1 MNVGPPATPERT
13 QSRLASRLLVET
25 QLTSLVRAIAIVRKL
40 AGGSFVFD
48 RGIFFLAILRAS
60 GEVLA
65 DWPNGP
71 RSQTDNGGISINA
84 LSQSLHR
91 PFETVRR
98 HVNALIDAGLCV
110 RTNSGVVIPISMRDD
125 PDVAALLVHLHDS
138 LVWLADEFHAFD
150 MPLPR
155 PATVDHP
162 YRADITLAAS
172 IDLALGAFDNVGM
185 FVSDWLEL
193 AIVGAVLVA
202 SVRRI
207 TLDSEL
213 ARQYSETATVVP
225 IELRDP
231 ISAAAIARAMTIPY
245 STVRR
250 QILATTA
257 DGKLIERGR
266 GVLLSDDMLAGPGA
280 AIMGATATMRTAAL
294 FGRLVPG
301 GFPFHDPKSA
311 YVAGRPAL
319 VDFS

>member
-1 MNVGPPATPERT
+1 MSAGPPAAPERT
-13 QSRLASRLLVET
+13 QARLAARLLVET

-60 GEVLA
+60 GDMLA
-65 DWPNGP
+65 DWPDAPRDSANG
-71 RSQTDNGGISINA
+71 GGISINA

-98 HVNALIDAGLCV
+98 HVNALIDAGLCA
-110 RTNSGVVIPISMRDD
+110 RTGSGVVVPTSLREDE
-125 PDVAALLVHLHDS
+125 DVAALLVHLHDS
-138 LVWLADEFHAFD
+138 LVWLVDEFHAFD
-150 MPLPR
+150 MPLPHT
-155 PATVDHP
+155 AAVGQP
-162 YRADITLAAS
+162 YRADIALAAS
-172 IDLALGAFDNVGM
+172 IDLALGAFDNVGL

-213 ARQYSETATVVP
+213 ARRYSETATFVP
-225 IELRDP
+225 IERRDP
-231 ISAAAIARAMTIPY
+231 VSAAAIARAMTIPY

-250 QILATTA
+250 QILVTVAA
-257 DGKLIERGR
+257 GKLIERGR
-266 GVLLSDDMLAGPGA
+266 GVVLSDDMLAGPGA
-280 AIMGATATMRTAAL
+280 AIMGATATIRTAAL

-301 GFPFHDPKSA
+301 GFPFHNPKSA
-311 YVAGRPAL
+311 YVAGPPAL
-319 VDFS
+319 VDFA

>member
-1 MNVGPPATPERT
+1 MKVRPPVTPERT
-13 QSRLASRLLVET
+13 QSRLAARLLIEM
-25 QLTSLVRAIAIVRKL
+25 QLTSLVRAIVIVRKL

-60 GEVLA
+60 GDMLA
-65 DWPNGP
+65 DWPNAP
-71 RSQTDNGGISINA
+71 PARADSGGISINA

-98 HVNALIDAGLCV
+98 HVNALIDAGLCT
-110 RTNSGVVIPISMRDD
+110 RTSSGVVVPSALRND
-125 PDVAALLVHLHDS
+125 PDVGALLVHLHDS

-150 MPLPR
+150 MPLPHT
-155 PATVDHP
+155 ASAGHS
-162 YRADITLAAS
+162 YRADVTLAAS
-172 IDLALGAFDNVGM
+172 IDLALGAFDNVGL

-213 ARQYSETATVVP
+213 ARQYSENETMVP
-225 IELRDP
+225 IDQREP
-231 ISAAAIARAMTIPY
+231 ISAAAIARALAIPY

-250 QILATTA
+250 QILATIAT
-257 DGKLIERGR
+257 GKLVERGR
-266 GVLLSDDMLAGPGA
+266 GVLLSDDLLGGPGA
-280 AIMGATATMRTAAL
+280 AIMGATATMRTGAL

-301 GFPFHDPKSA
+301 GFPFDDPKSA
-311 YVAGRPAL
+311 YVSGPPSL

>member
-1 MNVGPPATPERT
+1 MKARPPVAPERT
-13 QSRLASRLLVET
+13 QSRLAARLLAET
-25 QLTSLVRAIAIVRKL
+25 QLTTLVRAIVVVRKL

-60 GEVLA
+60 GDMLA
-65 DWPNGP
+65 DWPDARP
-71 RSQTDNGGISINA
+71 APADSGGISINA

-91 PFETVRR
+91 PFETARR
-98 HVNALIDAGLCV
+98 HVNALIDAGLCT
-110 RTNSGVVIPISMRDD
+110 RTSSGVVVPSALRND

-150 MPLPR
+150 MPLPH
-155 PATVDHP
+155 AGSAAHP

-172 IDLALGAFDNVGM
+172 IDLALGAFDNVGL

-213 ARQYSETATVVP
+213 ARQYSENETMVP
-225 IELRDP
+225 IDQREP
-231 ISAAAIARAMTIPY
+231 ISAAAIARALAIPY

-250 QILATTA
+250 QILATIAT
-257 DGKLIERGR
+257 GKLVERGR
-266 GVLLSDDMLAGPGA
+266 GVLLSDDLLGGPGA
-280 AIMGATATMRTAAL
+280 AIMGATATMRTGAL

-301 GFPFHDPKSA
+301 GFPFDDPKSA
-311 YVAGRPAL
+311 YVSGPPSL

>member
-1 MNVGPPATPERT
+1 MSIGPPVTPERT
-13 QSRLASRLLVET
+13 QARLAARLLVET

-60 GEVLA
+60 GDALA
-65 DWPNGP
+65 DWPDAPRNGA
-71 RSQTDNGGISINA
+71 TGGGISINA

-98 HVNALIDAGLCV
+98 HVNALIDAGLCA
-110 RTNSGVVIPISMRDD
+110 RTSSGVVVPASLREDQ
-125 PDVAALLVHLHDS
+125 DVGALLVHLHDS
-138 LVWLADEFHAFD
+138 LVWLVDEFHAFD
-150 MPLPR
+150 MPLPHT
-155 PATVDHP
+155 AAIGHA

-172 IDLALGAFDNVGM
+172 IDLALGAFDNVGL
-185 FVSDWLEL
+185 FVMDWLEL

-213 ARQYSETATVVP
+213 ARRYSETATFVP
-225 IELRDP
+225 LERREP
-231 ISAAAIARAMTIPY
+231 VSAAAIARALTIPY

-250 QILATTA
+250 QILVTVAA
-257 DGKLIERGR
+257 GKLIERGR
-266 GVLLSDDMLAGPGA
+266 GVVLSDDMLAGPGA
-280 AIMGATATMRTAAL
+280 AIMGATATIRTAAL

-311 YVAGRPAL
+311 YAAGPPAL
-319 VDFS
+319 VDFT

>member
-1 MNVGPPATPERT
+1 MSAGPPVSPERT
-13 QSRLASRLLVET
+13 QARLAARLLVET

-40 AGGSFVFD
+40 GGGSFVFD

-60 GEVLA
+60 GDMLA
-65 DWPNGP
+65 DWPDAPRDATNG
-71 RSQTDNGGISINA
+71 GGISINA

-98 HVNALIDAGLCV
+98 HVNALIDAGLCE
-110 RTNSGVVIPISMRDD
+110 RTGSGVVVPTSLRDD
-125 PDVAALLVHLHDS
+125 QDVAALLVHLHDS
-138 LVWLADEFHAFD
+138 LVWLVDEFHTFD

-155 PATVDHP
+155 TAAVGQP

-172 IDLALGAFDNVGM
+172 IDLALGAFDNVGL

-213 ARQYSETATVVP
+213 ARRYSETATFVP
-225 IELRDP
+225 IERRDP
-231 ISAAAIARAMTIPY
+231 VSAAAIARALTIPY

-250 QILATTA
+250 QILMTVAA
-257 DGKLIERGR
+257 GKLIERGR
-266 GVLLSDDMLAGPGA
+266 GVVLSDDMLGGPGA
-280 AIMGATATMRTAAL
+280 AIMGATATIRTGAL

-311 YVAGRPAL
+311 YVAGPPAL

>member
-1 MNVGPPATPERT
+1 
-13 QSRLASRLLVET
+13 LAARLLVET

-60 GEVLA
+60 GDVLT
-65 DWPNGP
+65 DWPNAP
-71 RSQTDNGGISINA
+71 RAGASGGGISINA

-98 HVNALIDAGLCV
+98 HVNALIDAGLCA
-110 RTNSGVVIPISMRDD
+110 RTSTGVVVPSSLRDD
-125 PDVAALLVHLHDS
+125 PEVAALLVHLHDS
-138 LVWLADEFHAFD
+138 LVWLVDEFAAFD
-150 MPLPR
+150 MPLPH
-155 PATVDHP
+155 AAAAGQS
-162 YRADITLAAS
+162 YRADITLASS
-172 IDLALGAFDNVGM
+172 IDLALGAFDNIGM

-213 ARQYSETATVVP
+213 ARRYSETATVVP
-225 IELRDP
+225 IERREP
-231 ISAAAIARAMTIPY
+231 ISAAAIARALTIPY

-250 QILATTA
+250 QILVTVAA
-257 DGKLIERGR
+257 GKLIERGR
-266 GVLLSDDMLAGPGA
+266 GVVLSDDLLAGPSA
-280 AIMGATATMRTAAL
+280 AIMGATATTRTGSL

-301 GFPFHDPKSA
+301 GFPFDDPKSA
-311 YVAGRPAL
+311 YIAGAPQL

>member
-1 MNVGPPATPERT
+1 MNAGPPVTPERT

-60 GEVLA
+60 GDMLA
-65 DWPNGP
+65 DWPNPP
-71 RSQTDNGGISINA
+71 RSDANSGGISINA

-98 HVNALIDAGLCV
+98 HVNALIDAGLCA
-110 RTNSGVVIPISMRDD
+110 RTPSGVVVPTALRGDE
-125 PDVAALLVHLHDS
+125 DVAALLVHLHDS
-138 LVWLADEFHAFD
+138 LVWLVDEFHTYD

-155 PATVDHP
+155 AVPGHA
-162 YRADITLAAS
+162 YRAEITLAAS
-172 IDLALGAFDNVGM
+172 IDLALGAFDNVGL

-207 TLDSEL
+207 TLDGQL
-213 ARQYSETATVVP
+213 ARLYSEMGTVVP
-225 IELRDP
+225 IEKREP
-231 ISAAAIARAMTIPY
+231 VSAAAIARAMTIPY

-250 QILATTA
+250 QILATVAT
-257 DGKLIERGR
+257 GKLVERGR
-266 GVLLSDDMLAGPGA
+266 GVVMSDNMLSGPGA
-280 AIMGATATMRTAAL
+280 AIMGATATTRTASL

-301 GFPFHDPKSA
+301 GFPFDDPKRA
-311 YVAGRPAL
+311 YVAGPPAL

>member
-1 MNVGPPATPERT
+1 
-13 QSRLASRLLVET
+13 L
-25 QLTSLVRAIAIVRKL
+25 
-40 AGGSFVFD
+40 
-48 RGIFFLAILRAS
+48 
-60 GEVLA
+60 
-65 DWPNGP
+65 
-71 RSQTDNGGISINA
+71 
-84 LSQSLHR
+84 
-91 PFETVRR
+91 
-98 HVNALIDAGLCV
+98 
-110 RTNSGVVIPISMRDD
+110 RDD

-155 PATVDHP
+155 TATVDQP

-172 IDLALGAFDNVGM
+172 IDLALGAFDNVGL

-213 ARQYSETATVVP
+213 ARRYSETATFVP
-225 IELRDP
+225 IEQRDP
-231 ISAAAIARAMTIPY
+231 VSAAAIARALTIPY

-250 QILATTA
+250 QILATVA
-257 DGKLIERGR
+257 AGKLIERGR
-266 GVLLSDDMLAGPGA
+266 GVLLSDDLLAGPGA

-301 GFPFHDPKSA
+301 GFPFNDAKSA

>member
-1 MNVGPPATPERT
+1 MEAGPPATPERT

-60 GEVLA
+60 GDVLA
-65 DWPNGP
+65 DWPNAA
-71 RSQTDNGGISINA
+71 RSTADSGGISINA

-98 HVNALIDAGLCV
+98 HVNALIDAGLCA
-110 RTNSGVVIPISMRDD
+110 RTPSGVVVPTALREDE
-125 PDVAALLVHLHDS
+125 DVAALLVHLHDS
-138 LVWLADEFHAFD
+138 LVWLVDEFHSYD

-155 PATVDHP
+155 AAPGLP
-162 YRADITLAAS
+162 YRADITLAAA
-172 IDLALGAFDNVGM
+172 IDLALGAFDNVGL
-185 FVSDWLEL
+185 FVVDWLEL

-207 TLDSEL
+207 TLDGEL
-213 ARQYSETATVVP
+213 ARRYSELTTVVP
-225 IELRDP
+225 IERREP
-231 ISAAAIARAMTIPY
+231 ISAAAIARALTIPY

-250 QILATTA
+250 QILMTVES
-257 DGKLIERGR
+257 GKLVERGR
-266 GVLLSDDMLAGPGA
+266 GVVLSDAMLSGPGA
-280 AIMGATATMRTAAL
+280 AIMGATATTRTASL

-301 GFPFHDPKSA
+301 GFPFDRPDHA
-311 YVAGRPAL
+311 YVGTPPAL